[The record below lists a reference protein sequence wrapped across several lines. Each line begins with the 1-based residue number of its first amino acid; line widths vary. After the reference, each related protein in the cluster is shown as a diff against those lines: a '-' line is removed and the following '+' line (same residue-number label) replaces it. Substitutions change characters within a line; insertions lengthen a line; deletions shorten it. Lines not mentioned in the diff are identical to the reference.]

1 MAWKHL
7 SVVEPP
13 ALTSGVKVSQAL
25 PVCGFSQ
32 DPLPVGM
39 SAPLLSPHQL
49 RMLLLPSKSFLKP
62 EEKKRSF
69 SMQGSLGVKK
79 ETPLN
84 AQFCIF
90 DSILQTRCP
99 LTRAYL
105 WMWGCV
111 SLWGIKTAR
120 RERFFTKDK
129 HLSYLHAFLTTQ
141 ILFVLVI
148 YQLSTRAENNSISS
162 MCLWQRPLKRNK
174 PKCPDAVEAASSSL
188 VTKIIKVSPKTGPV
202 SD

>member
-7 SVVEPP
+7 SVAEPP

-62 EEKKRSF
+62 EEKKRSV

-79 ETPLN
+79 EKPLN
-84 AQFCIF
+84 IA
-90 DSILQTRCP
+90 
-99 LTRAYL
+99 
-105 WMWGCV
+105 
-111 SLWGIKTAR
+111 
-120 RERFFTKDK
+120 
-129 HLSYLHAFLTTQ
+129 
-141 ILFVLVI
+141 VLYI
-148 YQLSTRAENNSISS
+148 
-162 MCLWQRPLKRNK
+162 
-174 PKCPDAVEAASSSL
+174 
-188 VTKIIKVSPKTGPV
+188 
-202 SD
+202 

>member
-7 SVVEPP
+7 SVAEPP

-62 EEKKRSF
+62 EEKKKNGSV

-84 AQFCIF
+84 IA
-90 DSILQTRCP
+90 
-99 LTRAYL
+99 
-105 WMWGCV
+105 
-111 SLWGIKTAR
+111 
-120 RERFFTKDK
+120 
-129 HLSYLHAFLTTQ
+129 
-141 ILFVLVI
+141 VLYI
-148 YQLSTRAENNSISS
+148 
-162 MCLWQRPLKRNK
+162 
-174 PKCPDAVEAASSSL
+174 
-188 VTKIIKVSPKTGPV
+188 
-202 SD
+202 

>member
-7 SVVEPP
+7 SVAEPP

-62 EEKKRSF
+62 EENKKKNGSL

-79 ETPLN
+79 ETSLN
-84 AQFCIF
+84 IA
-90 DSILQTRCP
+90 
-99 LTRAYL
+99 
-105 WMWGCV
+105 
-111 SLWGIKTAR
+111 
-120 RERFFTKDK
+120 
-129 HLSYLHAFLTTQ
+129 
-141 ILFVLVI
+141 VLYI
-148 YQLSTRAENNSISS
+148 
-162 MCLWQRPLKRNK
+162 
-174 PKCPDAVEAASSSL
+174 
-188 VTKIIKVSPKTGPV
+188 
-202 SD
+202 